1 MRSRPV
7 VAFERGRNMTKLHA
21 PRWVFSLVL
30 TLLPGVVSAGPSA
43 GKDRTPPTTPTNLR
57 VTGTTPYSVSLAWNP
72 STDNSGKFTY
82 TICCYH
88 SNLAKVSPPA
98 TTFTFRAGVEANR
111 PFSFRISAVD
121 AAGNPSGYSNSVSG
135 TTPRDTTPPT
145 KPVVS
150 VTDVGPTHVSLAW
163 SSTEEGPVWFAVS
176 RDGSGVVHG
185 TAATSGTIS
194 LLEPETTYTFT
205 VQARDFAAN
214 LSPVS
219 DPVSVTTEPRNTSD
233 TTAPTTPANLTDN
246 GMQFGDEIWLFWEQS
261 SDDVTPQSRI
271 VYEVYANGV
280 LDHNVVGRGSTVL
293 YGTAGMVNTFEV
305 IAVDESGNKS
315 APATWTADMR

>member
-1 MRSRPV
+1 LV
-7 VAFERGRNMTKLHA
+7 VA
-21 PRWVFSLVL
+21 
-30 TLLPGVVSAGPSA
+30 LLPGVVQAGPGA
-43 GKDRTPPTTPTNLR
+43 KDRTPPTTPTNLR

-88 SNLAKVSPPA
+88 SNLATFAGPA
-98 TTFTFRAGVEANR
+98 STFTFRAGVEANR

-121 AAGNPSGYSNSVSG
+121 AAGNASGYSNSVSG

-150 VTDVGPTHVSLAW
+150 VTDVGPTHVSLAFT
-163 SSTEEGPVWFAVS
+163 SVEEGPVWFEVFQ
-176 RDGSGVVHG
+176 DG
-185 TAATSGTIS
+185 TAVGTSAGTIS
-194 LLEPETTYTFT
+194 FLEPETTYTFT
-205 VQARDFAAN
+205 VRAQDFAGN
-214 LSPVS
+214 LSPLS
-219 DPVSVTTEPRNTSD
+219 DPVVVTTAPRNTND

-246 GMQFGDEIWLFWEQS
+246 GMQFGDEIWLFWQES
-261 SDDVTPQSRI
+261 SDDMTPQSLIR
-271 VYEVYANGV
+271 YEVFANGV
-280 LDHNVVGRGSTVL
+280 LNHTVVGRGDTVL
-293 YGTAGMVNTFEV
+293 YGTPGMVNTFQV